1 MGKEE
6 THMAARILV
15 AVAVLALG
23 AASPA
28 AASGPV
34 SPACYAE
41 VSPRVVRSGTV
52 GQSFTVTVENG
63 PSLPEP
69 IEIEQINAVRAVTP
83 FYLPETGPP
92 IEMVTATSASGPT
105 PWTARIAGSPS
116 RILYEGGTMSLGDE
130 ERFAIV
136 GDVANET
143 GTFDWIVQA
152 SGDSGQSARFCQPT
166 FSGAL
171 DITVT

>member
-41 VSPRVVRSGTV
+41 VSPRVVSSGTV
-52 GQSFTVTVENG
+52 GQSFTVTVENDTPLICHTWIQ
-63 PSLPEP
+63 PSAELLDEVSVTL
-69 IEIEQINAVRAVTP
+69 ERTQVRRS
-83 FYLPETGPP
+83 
-92 IEMVTATSASGPT
+92 SA
-105 PWTARIAGSPS
+105 
-116 RILYEGGTMSLGDE
+116 
-130 ERFAIV
+130 ER
-136 GDVANET
+136 
-143 GTFDWIVQA
+143 
-152 SGDSGQSARFCQPT
+152 
-166 FSGAL
+166 
-171 DITVT
+171 